1 MRAVKLGP
9 EGLDY
14 DAQAAQP
21 EAGPGEVLVRVT
33 LAGIC
38 STDLELI
45 QGYFGYQGILGHEFV
60 GVVEQ
65 TRDPRWQGK
74 RVVSSINFADVA
86 TPEFAAYGREHHP
99 HRRVLGILGCDGCMA
114 DHVVVPTANLLEV
127 PGHVPDEAAVFCE
140 PLAAALRI
148 PDQIPVRPSARAA
161 VVGPGRLGML
171 IGKVLSLNGCQVTML
186 ARTAESLALANRWGL
201 YTNLVEEAVTSS
213 YDLVVEAT
221 GNATGWEQA
230 IRLTKPQGMLVMK
243 STYAAA
249 PQIDMTKLV
258 VDEIRVIG
266 SRCGPFAPALRLLA
280 SGTVEVQALIEGEY
294 PPEQAEQAFAHAARK
309 GVRKILLR
317 FQ

>member
-9 EGLDY
+9 EGLFY
-14 DAQAAQP
+14 DPAAALPQ
-21 EAGPGEVLVRVT
+21 AGPGEALIRVR

-45 QGYFGYQGILGHEFV
+45 RGYFGFQGILGHEFV

-65 TRDPRWQGK
+65 ADDTRWQGK
-74 RVVSSINFADVA
+74 RVVSSINFADEA
-86 TPEFAAYGREHHP
+86 TPEFAQYGREHHP

-114 DHVVVPTANLLEV
+114 DYIVVPTANLLEV
-127 PGHVPDEAAVFCE
+127 PSEVSDEAAVFCE

-148 PDQIPVRPSARAA
+148 PDQVAVRPSGRAA

-171 IGKVLSLNGCQVTML
+171 IGKVLSLNGCRVTML
-186 ARTAESLALANRWGL
+186 ARSAKSLALANRWGL
-201 YTNLVEEAVTSS
+201 HTNLVEEAAPSAF
-213 YDLVVEAT
+213 DLVVEAT
-221 GNATGWEQA
+221 GNAAGWEQA
-230 IRLTKPQGMLVMK
+230 IRLTQPLGTLVMK

-258 VDEIRVIG
+258 VDEIRVVG

-280 SGTVEVQALIEGEY
+280 AGAVDVRALIEGEY
-294 PPEQAEQAFAHAARK
+294 PPERAAEAFQHAARK

-317 FQ
+317 FA